1 MNREA
6 EMPLNLVDA
15 TNKRAPIV
23 KTDAVG
29 SMGIPHYQE
38 TAGEEYMNERQ
49 LAHIEQILLAWRQS
63 LMEEVDRTVTHMKDE
78 AANFPDPSDRAS
90 QEEEFSLELRTRDRE
105 RKLIKKIEDGL
116 ERLRD
121 EDFGYCEAC
130 GIEIGLR
137 RLEAR
142 PTATLCIDCKT
153 LSEIKERQN
162 QGG

>member
-1 MNREA
+1 MSDSNVNNEA
-6 EMPLNLVDA
+6 VSSMEI
-15 TNKRAPIV
+15 AP
-23 KTDAVG
+23 
-29 SMGIPHYQE
+29 YQE
-38 TAGEEYMNERQ
+38 VAGEEYMNERQ
-49 LAHIEQILLAWRQS
+49 LAHIEKILLSWRQS

-90 QEEEFSLELRTRDRE
+90 QEEEFNIELRTRDRE

-116 ERLRD
+116 ERLRED
-121 EDFGYCEAC
+121 DFGYCEAC

-153 LSEIKERQN
+153 LSEIKEKQN
-162 QGG
+162 QGN

>member
-1 MNREA
+1 
-6 EMPLNLVDA
+6 MPIQLVEI
-15 TNKRAPIV
+15 TNESIRNV

-29 SMGIPHYQE
+29 SMGIPHYKE
-38 TAGEEYMNERQ
+38 AEGEEYMNERQ

-63 LMEEVDRTVTHMKDE
+63 LMEEVDRTVMHMKDE

-105 RKLIKKIEDGL
+105 RKLIKKIEDAL
-116 ERLRD
+116 ERLRED
-121 EDFGYCEAC
+121 DFGYCEAC